1 MRKFKRGLASVTV
14 GASLFMAGVATET
27 LVVQKTAVVYAD
39 VADYAINSTWELSDK
54 ITSGLQTPRDADLA
68 FSSATATV
76 VKKDGSNVAVHVAI
90 TPTNTDQTGSVYVM
104 QGNNQ
109 GVYSATANMFAGETA
124 PATMPALAVMV
135 QTPMSKAPERSQEL
149 IDKLNFNGKVD
160 QGFLTITF
168 SEAVTNPIIDISG
181 LGGLGQAN
189 STTYARGS
197 FNSTDLELLTEGVS
211 LEAASSGTN
220 LAITPTKITVVDRN
234 TYNHSVVTEN
244 QHTGS
249 GNTQS
254 PRLAPAGAGSIRV
267 IGTTKEVKFKLT
279 HVSTPFSSFSKDA
292 YNTGDAYFVN
302 NNNYLADGI
311 NGYNKFWNETYETAG
326 RTANNDQF
334 RLSVRLSNTKYGSVV
349 VNYVDTEGN
358 VIGTEFKDTTN
369 QAVGTAYDT
378 TVDSGTVASD
388 KTTERPAVITK
399 DGKTYKLVAK
409 DTTATVGKVNADGS
423 LSENAGSFTF
433 GTDTPTGTVAEG
445 TKSITYVYE
454 EVKGSVIVDYVDTDG
469 NKIGTQ
475 FVDTANVAPG
485 TAYNTANDTG
495 TKASTDT
502 SERPSVITKDGKT
515 YKLVPAGDYNVGTV
529 GTDGNLTATTKD
541 LGTDAVSGEVAEGT
555 KKVTYVYQE
564 VKTGSVVVDYVD
576 TEGNV
581 LQKQYVDSPE
591 GTAVGTAYNAEQ
603 ITGTTEK
610 PAVIEKDGKTYEL
623 VPAGTYTVGTVGE
636 DNNLTATTT
645 TFGVA
650 PVTGEVVEGVTKIT
664 YVYKEKVETP
674 KTGNVVITYV
684 DTEGLEL
691 KTTVK
696 DTTDGEVGSTY
707 NTKESADE
715 YPETIEKDGVTYK
728 RVVAGTHTVGETTE
742 DGHLVSSDAAEGT
755 VEEGTKTVTYVYE
768 KVETPV
774 VKTGSVVARYVIEG
788 TETEIADDKTVKPT
802 DTPVDEV
809 YGDTP
814 PATIT
819 KDGKTYE
826 LVRTRTNEGDAP
838 ENGVVKEG
846 EQTITYEYKE
856 KVETPVVKTGSVVAR
871 YVIEGTETEIADD
884 KTVKPTDTPVDEP
897 YGDTPPATIEKDG
910 KTYELVRTR
919 TNEGDAPSNGTV
931 VEGEQ
936 TITYEYKEKVE
947 TPVVKT
953 GSVVARYVIEGT
965 ETEIADDKTVKPTDT
980 PVDEVYGD
988 TPPAT
993 ITKDGKTYELVRTR
1007 TNEGDAPEN
1016 GVVKE
1021 GEQTITYEYKEKV
1034 ETPVVKTGSVVARY
1048 VIEGTETEIADDKT
1062 VKPTDTPVDEV
1073 YGDTPPATITKDG
1086 KTYELVRTRTNEGD
1100 APENGVVKEGEQ
1112 TITYEYKEKVETPVV
1127 KTGSVVARYV
1137 IEGTETEIADDKTV
1151 KPTDTPVDEPYGDT
1165 PPTTISFGGKTYTL
1179 VRTRTN
1185 EGDAPSN
1192 GTVVEGEQTITY
1204 EYKEVVDTPDPVEK
1218 KTGSVLVRH
1227 ITDKGEVLADTTDV
1241 VRDGEVGSTYETTVG
1256 NFEGYTFVKVDE
1268 TGATPTGEVEEG
1280 EKTVVYIYTKVE
1292 TPVAKTGSVLVRHIT
1307 DKGEVLADTTDV
1319 VRDGEVGS
1327 TYETTVGNFE
1337 GYTFVKVDETGATPT
1352 GEVEEGE
1359 KTVVYIY
1366 TKVETPVVKTGS
1378 VVARYVIEGTET
1390 EIADDKSVKPTDT
1403 PVDEPYG
1410 DTPPATITKDGKT
1423 YELVRT
1429 RTNEGDAP
1437 ENGVVKEGEQTITY
1451 EYKEKVETPVV
1462 PPVVEKQGKVIVH
1475 YVDENGNVIKTPVV
1489 DTENGT
1495 VGGDYDTSDNRPKVI
1510 VFNGKRYVLVESRIP
1525 NNAKGK
1531 VVEGETHVTYV
1542 YKQENEEPTTP
1553 TTPNQ
1558 PTTPSTTP
1566 VTETTKV
1573 TPKTSAI
1580 LPETGESTSALALVG
1595 LALLGTVAVAS
1606 RRRKEK

>member
-14 GASLFMAGVATET
+14 GATLFMAGAALET
-27 LVVQKTAVVYAD
+27 LVVPQAAVVYAD

-211 LEAASSGTN
+211 LEAASSGAN
-220 LAITPTKITVVDRN
+220 LAITPTKIAVVDRN

-267 IGTTKEVKFKLT
+267 IGTTKEVKFKLA

-358 VIGTEFKDTTN
+358 VIGTEFKDTTK
-369 QAVGTAYDT
+369 QEVGTAYDT
-378 TVDSGTVASD
+378 TPNTGTVASD
-388 KTTERPAVITK
+388 ATTERPAVITK

-409 DTTATVGKVNADGS
+409 DTTATVGTVKADGS
-423 LSENAGSFTF
+423 LATNGANFNY
-433 GTDTPTGTVAEG
+433 GTDAVSGVVAEG

-485 TAYNTANDTG
+485 TTYNTANDTG
-495 TKASTDT
+495 TKASTET

-529 GTDGNLTATTKD
+529 GKDGNLTTTTKD
-541 LGTDAVSGEVAEGT
+541 LGTDAASGEVAEGT

-564 VKTGSVVVDYVD
+564 VKTGSVVIDYVD
-576 TEGNV
+576 TEGNE

-591 GTAVGTAYNAEQ
+591 GTAVGTTYDAEG

-645 TFGVA
+645 TLGVA
-650 PVTGEVVEGVTKIT
+650 PVTGTVVEGVTKIT
-664 YVYKEKVETP
+664 YVYK
-674 KTGNVVITYV
+674 
-684 DTEGLEL
+684 
-691 KTTVK
+691 
-696 DTTDGEVGSTY
+696 
-707 NTKESADE
+707 
-715 YPETIEKDGVTYK
+715 
-728 RVVAGTHTVGETTE
+728 
-742 DGHLVSSDAAEGT
+742 
-755 VEEGTKTVTYVYE
+755 E

-788 TETEIADDKTVKPT
+788 TEDEIADDKSVKPT
-802 DTPVDEV
+802 DTPVDEP

-814 PATIT
+814 PATIE

-826 LVRTRTNEGDAP
+826 LVRTRTKEGDAP

-871 YVIEGTETEIADD
+871 YVIEGTEDEIADD
-884 KTVKPTDTPVDEP
+884 KSVKPTDTPVDEP
-897 YGDTPPATIEKDG
+897 YGDTPPATIAKNG

-965 ETEIADDKTVKPTDT
+965 EDEIADDK
-980 PVDEVYGD
+980 
-988 TPPAT
+988 
-993 ITKDGKTYELVRTR
+993 
-1007 TNEGDAPEN
+1007 
-1016 GVVKE
+1016 
-1021 GEQTITYEYKEKV
+1021 
-1034 ETPVVKTGSVVARY
+1034 S
-1048 VIEGTETEIADDKT
+1048 
-1062 VKPTDTPVDEV
+1062 
-1073 YGDTPPATITKDG
+1073 
-1086 KTYELVRTRTNEGD
+1086 
-1100 APENGVVKEGEQ
+1100 
-1112 TITYEYKEKVETPVV
+1112 
-1127 KTGSVVARYV
+1127 
-1137 IEGTETEIADDKTV
+1137 V

-1241 VRDGEVGSTYETTVG
+1241 VRDGEVGSTYETSVG

-1292 TPVAKTGSVLVRHIT
+1292 TPVAKTGSV
-1307 DKGEVLADTTDV
+1307 
-1319 VRDGEVGS
+1319 
-1327 TYETTVGNFE
+1327 
-1337 GYTFVKVDETGATPT
+1337 
-1352 GEVEEGE
+1352 
-1359 KTVVYIY
+1359 
-1366 TKVETPVVKTGS
+1366 
-1378 VVARYVIEGTET
+1378 VARYVIEGTED

-1437 ENGVVKEGEQTITY
+1437 NNGTVVEGEQTITY

-1510 VFNGKRYVLVESRIP
+1510 VFNGKRYILVESRIP

-1542 YKQENEEPTTP
+1542 YKQENEEPTT
-1553 TTPNQ
+1553 
-1558 PTTPSTTP
+1558 
-1566 VTETTKV
+1566 
-1573 TPKTSAI
+1573 
-1580 LPETGESTSALALVG
+1580 
-1595 LALLGTVAVAS
+1595 
-1606 RRRKEK
+1606 

>member
-14 GASLFMAGVATET
+14 GATLFMAGAALET
-27 LVVQKTAVVYAD
+27 LVVPQAAVVYAD

-135 QTPMSKAPERSQEL
+135 QTPMSKAPEQSQEL

-211 LEAASSGTN
+211 LEAASSGAN
-220 LAITPTKITVVDRN
+220 LAITPTKIAVVDRN

-267 IGTTKEVKFKLT
+267 IGTTKEVKFKLA

-358 VIGTEFKDTTN
+358 VIGTEFKDTTD
-369 QAVGTAYDT
+369 QEVGTAYDT
-378 TVDSGTVASD
+378 TPNTDTVASD

-409 DTTATVGKVNADGS
+409 DTTATVGTVKADGS
-423 LSENAGSFTF
+423 LATNAGSFTF

-485 TAYNTANDTG
+485 TTYNTANDTG
-495 TKASTDT
+495 TKASTET

-529 GTDGNLTATTKD
+529 GKDGNLTTTTKD
-541 LGTDAVSGEVAEGT
+541 LGTDAASGEVAEGT

-564 VKTGSVVVDYVD
+564 VKTGSVVIDYVD
-576 TEGNV
+576 TEGNE

-591 GTAVGTAYNAEQ
+591 GTAVGTTYDAEG

-645 TFGVA
+645 TLGVA
-650 PVTGEVVEGVTKIT
+650 PVTGTVVEGVTKIT

-691 KTTVK
+691 KATVK

-707 NTKESADE
+707 NTKDSADE

-728 RVVAGTHTVGETTE
+728 RVVAGTHKVGETTE

-788 TETEIADDKTVKPT
+788 TEDEIADDKSVKPT
-802 DTPVDEV
+802 DTPVDEP

-814 PATIT
+814 PATIE
-819 KDGKTYE
+819 KNGKTYE

-871 YVIEGTETEIADD
+871 YVIEGTEDEIADD
-884 KTVKPTDTPVDEP
+884 KSVKPTDTPVDEP
-897 YGDTPPATIEKDG
+897 YGDTPPATITKGG

-965 ETEIADDKTVKPTDT
+965 EDEIADDK
-980 PVDEVYGD
+980 
-988 TPPAT
+988 
-993 ITKDGKTYELVRTR
+993 
-1007 TNEGDAPEN
+1007 
-1016 GVVKE
+1016 
-1021 GEQTITYEYKEKV
+1021 
-1034 ETPVVKTGSVVARY
+1034 S
-1048 VIEGTETEIADDKT
+1048 
-1062 VKPTDTPVDEV
+1062 
-1073 YGDTPPATITKDG
+1073 
-1086 KTYELVRTRTNEGD
+1086 
-1100 APENGVVKEGEQ
+1100 
-1112 TITYEYKEKVETPVV
+1112 
-1127 KTGSVVARYV
+1127 
-1137 IEGTETEIADDKTV
+1137 V

-1241 VRDGEVGSTYETTVG
+1241 VRDGEVGSTYETSVG

-1268 TGATPTGEVEEG
+1268 KGATPTGEVEEG

-1327 TYETTVGNFE
+1327 TYETSVGKFE
-1337 GYTFVKVDETGATPT
+1337 GYTFVKVDEKGATPT

-1378 VVARYVIEGTET
+1378 VVARYVIEGTED

-1437 ENGVVKEGEQTITY
+1437 SNGTVVEGEQTITY

-1475 YVDENGNVIKTPVV
+1475 YVDEKGNVIKTPVV

-1510 VFNGKRYVLVESRIP
+1510 VFNGKRYILVESRIP
-1525 NNAKGK
+1525 NNSKGK

-1566 VTETTKV
+1566 VTETAKV

-1606 RRRKEK
+1606 HRRKAK

>member
-1 MRKFKRGLASVTV
+1 MKRYKVELVRLTELDKRDIIGIQAFGLSRSAQKFRGDYIEHMFRDQSKKMIKKQEYFSLRKFKRGLASVTV
-14 GASLFMAGVATET
+14 GATLFMAGAALET
-27 LVVQKTAVVYAD
+27 LVVPQAAVVYAD

-211 LEAASSGTN
+211 LEAASSGAN
-220 LAITPTKITVVDRN
+220 LAITPTKIAVVDRN

-267 IGTTKEVKFKLT
+267 IGTTKEVKFKLA

-358 VIGTEFKDTTN
+358 VIGTEFKDTTK
-369 QAVGTAYDT
+369 QEVGTAYDT
-378 TVDSGTVASD
+378 TPNTGTVASD
-388 KTTERPAVITK
+388 ATTERPAVITK

-409 DTTATVGKVNADGS
+409 DTTATVGTVKADGS
-423 LSENAGSFTF
+423 LATNGANFNY
-433 GTDTPTGTVAEG
+433 GTDAVSGVVAEG

-485 TAYNTANDTG
+485 TTYNTANDTG
-495 TKASTDT
+495 TKASTET

-529 GTDGNLTATTKD
+529 GKDGNLTTTTKD
-541 LGTDAVSGEVAEGT
+541 LGTDAASGEVAEGT

-564 VKTGSVVVDYVD
+564 VKTGSVVIDYVD
-576 TEGNV
+576 TEGNE

-591 GTAVGTAYNAEQ
+591 GTAVGTTYDAEG

-645 TFGVA
+645 TLGVA
-650 PVTGEVVEGVTKIT
+650 PVTGTVVEGVTKIT
-664 YVYKEKVETP
+664 YVYKEKVEAP

-691 KTTVK
+691 KATVK

-707 NTKESADE
+707 NTKDSADE

-728 RVVAGTHTVGETTE
+728 RVVAGTHKVGETTE

-774 VKTGSVVARYVIEG
+774 VKTGSVVTRYVIEG
-788 TETEIADDKTVKPT
+788 TEDEIADDKSVKPT
-802 DTPVDEV
+802 DTPVDEP

-871 YVIEGTETEIADD
+871 YVIEGTEDEIADD
-884 KTVKPTDTPVDEP
+884 KSVKPTDTPVDEP
-897 YGDTPPATIEKDG
+897 YGDTPPATIEKGG

-965 ETEIADDKTVKPTDT
+965 EDEIADDK
-980 PVDEVYGD
+980 
-988 TPPAT
+988 
-993 ITKDGKTYELVRTR
+993 
-1007 TNEGDAPEN
+1007 
-1016 GVVKE
+1016 
-1021 GEQTITYEYKEKV
+1021 
-1034 ETPVVKTGSVVARY
+1034 S
-1048 VIEGTETEIADDKT
+1048 
-1062 VKPTDTPVDEV
+1062 
-1073 YGDTPPATITKDG
+1073 
-1086 KTYELVRTRTNEGD
+1086 
-1100 APENGVVKEGEQ
+1100 
-1112 TITYEYKEKVETPVV
+1112 
-1127 KTGSVVARYV
+1127 
-1137 IEGTETEIADDKTV
+1137 V

-1241 VRDGEVGSTYETTVG
+1241 VRDGEVGSTYETSVG

-1268 TGATPTGEVEEG
+1268 
-1280 EKTVVYIYTKVE
+1280 K
-1292 TPVAKTGSVLVRHIT
+1292 
-1307 DKGEVLADTTDV
+1307 
-1319 VRDGEVGS
+1319 
-1327 TYETTVGNFE
+1327 
-1337 GYTFVKVDETGATPT
+1337 GATPT

-1378 VVARYVIEGTET
+1378 VVARYVIEGTED

-1437 ENGVVKEGEQTITY
+1437 SNGTVVEGEQTITY

-1475 YVDENGNVIKTPVV
+1475 YVDEKGNVIKTPVV

-1510 VFNGKRYVLVESRIP
+1510 VFNGKRYILVESRIP

-1566 VTETTKV
+1566 VTETAKV

-1606 RRRKEK
+1606 RRRKAK

>member
-502 SERPSVITKDGKT
+502 SERPSVIT
-515 YKLVPAGDYNVGTV
+515 
-529 GTDGNLTATTKD
+529 
-541 LGTDAVSGEVAEGT
+541 
-555 KKVTYVYQE
+555 
-564 VKTGSVVVDYVD
+564 
-576 TEGNV
+576 
-581 LQKQYVDSPE
+581 
-591 GTAVGTAYNAEQ
+591 
-603 ITGTTEK
+603 
-610 PAVIEKDGKTYEL
+610 
-623 VPAGTYTVGTVGE
+623 
-636 DNNLTATTT
+636 
-645 TFGVA
+645 
-650 PVTGEVVEGVTKIT
+650 
-664 YVYKEKVETP
+664 
-674 KTGNVVITYV
+674 
-684 DTEGLEL
+684 
-691 KTTVK
+691 
-696 DTTDGEVGSTY
+696 
-707 NTKESADE
+707 
-715 YPETIEKDGVTYK
+715 
-728 RVVAGTHTVGETTE
+728 
-742 DGHLVSSDAAEGT
+742 
-755 VEEGTKTVTYVYE
+755 
-768 KVETPV
+768 
-774 VKTGSVVARYVIEG
+774 
-788 TETEIADDKTVKPT
+788 
-802 DTPVDEV
+802 
-809 YGDTP
+809 
-814 PATIT
+814 
-819 KDGKTYE
+819 
-826 LVRTRTNEGDAP
+826 
-838 ENGVVKEG
+838 
-846 EQTITYEYKE
+846 
-856 KVETPVVKTGSVVAR
+856 
-871 YVIEGTETEIADD
+871 
-884 KTVKPTDTPVDEP
+884 
-897 YGDTPPATIEKDG
+897 
-910 KTYELVRTR
+910 
-919 TNEGDAPSNGTV
+919 
-931 VEGEQ
+931 
-936 TITYEYKEKVE
+936 
-947 TPVVKT
+947 
-953 GSVVARYVIEGT
+953 
-965 ETEIADDKTVKPTDT
+965 
-980 PVDEVYGD
+980 
-988 TPPAT
+988 
-993 ITKDGKTYELVRTR
+993 
-1007 TNEGDAPEN
+1007 
-1016 GVVKE
+1016 
-1021 GEQTITYEYKEKV
+1021 
-1034 ETPVVKTGSVVARY
+1034 
-1048 VIEGTETEIADDKT
+1048 
-1062 VKPTDTPVDEV
+1062 
-1073 YGDTPPATITKDG
+1073 
-1086 KTYELVRTRTNEGD
+1086 
-1100 APENGVVKEGEQ
+1100 
-1112 TITYEYKEKVETPVV
+1112 
-1127 KTGSVVARYV
+1127 
-1137 IEGTETEIADDKTV
+1137 
-1151 KPTDTPVDEPYGDT
+1151 
-1165 PPTTISFGGKTYTL
+1165 
-1179 VRTRTN
+1179 
-1185 EGDAPSN
+1185 
-1192 GTVVEGEQTITY
+1192 
-1204 EYKEVVDTPDPVEK
+1204 
-1218 KTGSVLVRH
+1218 
-1227 ITDKGEVLADTTDV
+1227 
-1241 VRDGEVGSTYETTVG
+1241 
-1256 NFEGYTFVKVDE
+1256 
-1268 TGATPTGEVEEG
+1268 
-1280 EKTVVYIYTKVE
+1280 
-1292 TPVAKTGSVLVRHIT
+1292 
-1307 DKGEVLADTTDV
+1307 
-1319 VRDGEVGS
+1319 
-1327 TYETTVGNFE
+1327 
-1337 GYTFVKVDETGATPT
+1337 
-1352 GEVEEGE
+1352 
-1359 KTVVYIY
+1359 
-1366 TKVETPVVKTGS
+1366 
-1378 VVARYVIEGTET
+1378 
-1390 EIADDKSVKPTDT
+1390 
-1403 PVDEPYG
+1403 
-1410 DTPPATITKDGKT
+1410 
-1423 YELVRT
+1423 
-1429 RTNEGDAP
+1429 
-1437 ENGVVKEGEQTITY
+1437 
-1451 EYKEKVETPVV
+1451 
-1462 PPVVEKQGKVIVH
+1462 
-1475 YVDENGNVIKTPVV
+1475 
-1489 DTENGT
+1489 
-1495 VGGDYDTSDNRPKVI
+1495 
-1510 VFNGKRYVLVESRIP
+1510 
-1525 NNAKGK
+1525 
-1531 VVEGETHVTYV
+1531 
-1542 YKQENEEPTTP
+1542 
-1553 TTPNQ
+1553 
-1558 PTTPSTTP
+1558 
-1566 VTETTKV
+1566 
-1573 TPKTSAI
+1573 
-1580 LPETGESTSALALVG
+1580 
-1595 LALLGTVAVAS
+1595 
-1606 RRRKEK
+1606 

>member
-1 MRKFKRGLASVTV
+1 MKRYKVEPVTLTELDRRDIIGIQAFGLSWSAKKFRGDYIEHMFRDQSKKMIKKQEYFSLRKFKRGLASVTV

-54 ITSGLQTPRDADLA
+54 IASGLQTPRDADLA

-378 TVDSGTVASD
+378 TADSGTVASD

-409 DTTATVGKVNADGS
+409 ETTATVGKVNADGS
-423 LSENAGSFTF
+423 LATNGTNFSF

-636 DNNLTATTT
+636 DNNLTETSTS
-645 TFGVA
+645 FGVA
-650 PVTGEVVEGVTKIT
+650 PVTGTVAEGVTKIT

-728 RVVAGTHTVGETTE
+728 RVVAGTHKVGETTE

-788 TETEIADDKTVKPT
+788 TEDEIADDKSVKPT
-802 DTPVDEV
+802 DTPVDEP

-838 ENGVVKEG
+838 DNGVVKEG

-871 YVIEGTETEIADD
+871 YVIEGTEDEIADD
-884 KTVKPTDTPVDEP
+884 KSVKPTDTPVDEP
-897 YGDTPPATIEKDG
+897 YGDTPPATIE
-910 KTYELVRTR
+910 
-919 TNEGDAPSNGTV
+919 
-931 VEGEQ
+931 
-936 TITYEYKEKVE
+936 
-947 TPVVKT
+947 
-953 GSVVARYVIEGT
+953 
-965 ETEIADDKTVKPTDT
+965 
-980 PVDEVYGD
+980 
-988 TPPAT
+988 
-993 ITKDGKTYELVRTR
+993 KDGKTYELVRTR

-1100 APENGVVKEGEQ
+1100 APSNGTVVEGEQ

-1366 TKVETPVVKTGS
+1366 TKVETPVAKTGS

-1390 EIADDKSVKPTDT
+1390 EIADDKTVKPTDT
-1403 PVDEPYG
+1403 PVDEVYG

-1437 ENGVVKEGEQTITY
+1437 SNGTVLEGEQTITY
-1451 EYKEKVETPVV
+1451 EYKEKVETPVI

-1510 VFNGKRYVLVESRIP
+1510 VFSGKRYILVESRIP

>member
-1 MRKFKRGLASVTV
+1 MIKKQEYFSLRKFKRGLASVTV
-14 GASLFMAGVATET
+14 GATLFMAGAALET
-27 LVVQKTAVVYAD
+27 LVVPQAAVVYAD

-211 LEAASSGTN
+211 LEAASSGAN
-220 LAITPTKITVVDRN
+220 LAITPTKIAVVDRN

-267 IGTTKEVKFKLT
+267 IGTTKEVKFKLA

-358 VIGTEFKDTTN
+358 VIGTEFKDTTK
-369 QAVGTAYDT
+369 QEVGTAYDT
-378 TVDSGTVASD
+378 TPNTGTVASD
-388 KTTERPAVITK
+388 ATTERPAVITK

-409 DTTATVGKVNADGS
+409 DTTATVGTVKADGS
-423 LSENAGSFTF
+423 LATNGANFNY
-433 GTDTPTGTVAEG
+433 GTDAVSGVVAEG

-485 TAYNTANDTG
+485 TTYNTANDTG
-495 TKASTDT
+495 TKASTET

-529 GTDGNLTATTKD
+529 GKDGNLTTTTKD
-541 LGTDAVSGEVAEGT
+541 LGTDAASGEVAEGT

-564 VKTGSVVVDYVD
+564 VKTGSVVIDYVD
-576 TEGNV
+576 TEGNE

-591 GTAVGTAYNAEQ
+591 GTAVGTTYDAEG

-645 TFGVA
+645 TLGVA
-650 PVTGEVVEGVTKIT
+650 PVTGTVVEGVTKIT
-664 YVYKEKVETP
+664 YVYKEKVEAP

-691 KTTVK
+691 KATVK

-707 NTKESADE
+707 NTKDSADE

-728 RVVAGTHTVGETTE
+728 RVVAGTHKVGETTE

-788 TETEIADDKTVKPT
+788 TEDEIADDKSVKPT
-802 DTPVDEV
+802 DTPVDEP

-871 YVIEGTETEIADD
+871 YVIEGTEDEIADD
-884 KTVKPTDTPVDEP
+884 KSVKPTDTPVDEP
-897 YGDTPPATIEKDG
+897 YGDTPPATIEKGG

-965 ETEIADDKTVKPTDT
+965 EDEIADDK
-980 PVDEVYGD
+980 
-988 TPPAT
+988 
-993 ITKDGKTYELVRTR
+993 
-1007 TNEGDAPEN
+1007 
-1016 GVVKE
+1016 
-1021 GEQTITYEYKEKV
+1021 
-1034 ETPVVKTGSVVARY
+1034 S
-1048 VIEGTETEIADDKT
+1048 
-1062 VKPTDTPVDEV
+1062 
-1073 YGDTPPATITKDG
+1073 
-1086 KTYELVRTRTNEGD
+1086 
-1100 APENGVVKEGEQ
+1100 
-1112 TITYEYKEKVETPVV
+1112 
-1127 KTGSVVARYV
+1127 
-1137 IEGTETEIADDKTV
+1137 V

-1241 VRDGEVGSTYETTVG
+1241 VRDGEVGSTYETSVG

-1268 TGATPTGEVEEG
+1268 KGATPTGEVEEG

-1327 TYETTVGNFE
+1327 TYETSVGNFE
-1337 GYTFVKVDETGATPT
+1337 GYTFVKVDEKGATPT

-1378 VVARYVIEGTET
+1378 VVARYVIEGTED

-1437 ENGVVKEGEQTITY
+1437 SNGTVVEGEQTITY

-1475 YVDENGNVIKTPVV
+1475 YVDEKGNVIKTPVV

-1510 VFNGKRYVLVESRIP
+1510 VFNGKRYILVESRIP

-1566 VTETTKV
+1566 VTETAKV

-1606 RRRKEK
+1606 RRRKAK

>member
-1 MRKFKRGLASVTV
+1 MFKDQSKKMIKKQEYFSLRKFKRGLASVTV
-14 GASLFMAGVATET
+14 GATLFMAGAAVESFVAPQ
-27 LVVQKTAVVYAD
+27 VVVYAAEETYSANGEWTFTD
-39 VADYAINSTWELSDK
+39 TIPSSNANVNPQMTAWAYTAHTTAEST
-54 ITSGLQTPRDADLA
+54 ITEQDGSTVTV
-68 FSSATATV
+68 TAT
-76 VKKDGSNVAVHVAI
+76 I
-90 TPTNTDQTGSVYVM
+90 TPTN
-104 QGNNQ
+104 GNEVGVSYLVPGENQ
-109 GVYSATANMFAGETA
+109 AAYSATPDMLAGTPE
-124 PATMPALAVMV
+124 PASIPAMGIYL
-135 QTPMSKAPERSQEL
+135 QPSPSTPAADFSE
-149 IDKLNFNGKVD
+149 KLNYSGEVENAE
-160 QGFLTITF
+160 LTLTF
-168 SEAVTNPIIDISG
+168 SEEVTNPIIDLSG
-181 LGGLGQAN
+181 IGGSGKAIVDDVKTGEVFL
-189 STTYARGS
+189 ARGS
-197 FNSTDLELLTEGVS
+197 FNSTNFKLVTPDVKLEKLT
-211 LEAASSGTN
+211 GTN
-220 LAITPTKITVVDRN
+220 LTVTDTTINVTEKN
-234 TYNHSVVTEN
+234 TYDKAVV
-244 QHTGS
+244 
-249 GNTQS
+249 GNDDMYLWDY
-254 PRLAPAGAGSIRV
+254 RLPNLVPAGTGSIRLV
-267 IGTTKEVKFKLT
+267 GTFKEVTFKLF
-279 HVSTPFSSFSKDA
+279 HQSTPYTEYPTESFQTDPIFFNSTS
-292 YNTGDAYFVN
+292 YGDGVN
-302 NNNYLADGI
+302 GL
-311 NGYNKFWNETYETAG
+311 NKFWSDKVSDDVSDSTTNADLL
-326 RTANNDQF
+326 RF
-334 RLSVRLSNTKYGSVV
+334 SVRLSNTKYGSVV

-358 VIGTEFKDTTN
+358 VIGTEFKDTTK
-369 QAVGTAYDT
+369 QEVGTTYDT
-378 TVDSGTVASD
+378 TPNTGTVASD
-388 KTTERPAVITK
+388 ATTERPAVITK

-409 DTTATVGKVNADGS
+409 ETTATVGTVNADGS

-485 TAYNTANDTG
+485 TTYNTANDTG
-495 TKASTDT
+495 TKASTET

-529 GTDGNLTATTKD
+529 GKDGNLTTTTKD
-541 LGTDAVSGEVAEGT
+541 LGTDAASGEVAEGT

-591 GTAVGTAYNAEQ
+591 GTVVGTAYNAEQ

-664 YVYKEKVETP
+664 YV
-674 KTGNVVITYV
+674 
-684 DTEGLEL
+684 
-691 KTTVK
+691 
-696 DTTDGEVGSTY
+696 
-707 NTKESADE
+707 
-715 YPETIEKDGVTYK
+715 
-728 RVVAGTHTVGETTE
+728 
-742 DGHLVSSDAAEGT
+742 
-755 VEEGTKTVTYVYE
+755 
-768 KVETPV
+768 
-774 VKTGSVVARYVIEG
+774 
-788 TETEIADDKTVKPT
+788 
-802 DTPVDEV
+802 
-809 YGDTP
+809 
-814 PATIT
+814 
-819 KDGKTYE
+819 
-826 LVRTRTNEGDAP
+826 
-838 ENGVVKEG
+838 
-846 EQTITYEYKE
+846 YKE

-1151 KPTDTPVDEPYGDT
+1151 KPTDTPVDEVYGDTPPTTIEKDGKTYELVRTRTNEGDAPSNGTVVEGEQTITYEYKEKVETPVVKTGSVVARYVIEGTETEIADDKTVKPTDTPVDEPYGDT
-1165 PPTTISFGGKTYTL
+1165 PPTTISFGAKTYTL

-1390 EIADDKSVKPTDT
+1390 EIADDKTVKPTDT
-1403 PVDEPYG
+1403 PVDEVYG
-1410 DTPPATITKDGKT
+1410 DTPPATIEKDGKT

-1510 VFNGKRYVLVESRIP
+1510 VFNGKRYILVESRIP

-1542 YKQENEEPTTP
+1542 YKQENEEPITPTTP

-1580 LPETGESTSALALVG
+1580 LPETGESTSALAFVG

>member
-1 MRKFKRGLASVTV
+1 MKRYKVELVRLTELDRRDIIGIQAFGLSRSAQKFRGDYIEHMFRDQSKKMIKKQEYFSLRKFKRGLASVTV
-14 GASLFMAGVATET
+14 GATLFMAGAALET
-27 LVVQKTAVVYAD
+27 LVVPQVAVVYAD

-135 QTPMSKAPERSQEL
+135 QTPMSKAPEQSQEL

-211 LEAASSGTN
+211 LEAASSGAN
-220 LAITPTKITVVDRN
+220 LAITPTKIAVVDRN

-369 QAVGTAYDT
+369 QAEGTAYDT
-378 TVDSGTVASD
+378 TADTGTVASD

-409 DTTATVGKVNADGS
+409 DTTATVGTVKADGS
-423 LSENAGSFTF
+423 LATNGANFKY
-433 GTDTPTGTVAEG
+433 GTDAVSGVVAEG

-485 TAYNTANDTG
+485 TTYNTANDTG
-495 TKASTDT
+495 TKASTET

-529 GTDGNLTATTKD
+529 GTDGNLTTTTKD
-541 LGTDAVSGEVAEGT
+541 LGVDAASGEVAEGT

-591 GTAVGTAYNAEQ
+591 GTAVGTAYNTEE

-645 TFGVA
+645 TLGVA
-650 PVTGEVVEGVTKIT
+650 PVTGTVVEGVTKIT
-664 YVYKEKVETP
+664 YVYKEKVEAP

-691 KTTVK
+691 KATVK

-707 NTKESADE
+707 NTKDSADE

-728 RVVAGTHTVGETTE
+728 RVVAGTHKVGETTE

-788 TETEIADDKTVKPT
+788 TEDEIADDKLVKPT
-802 DTPVDEV
+802 DTPVDEP

-814 PATIT
+814 PATIEKGGKT
-819 KDGKTYE
+819 YELVRTRTNEGDAPSNGVVKEGEQTITYEYKEKVETPVVKTGSVVARYVIEGTEDEIADDKSVKPTDTPVDEPYGDTPPATIEKDGKTYE
-826 LVRTRTNEGDAP
+826 LVRTRTKEGDAP

-871 YVIEGTETEIADD
+871 YVIEGTEDEIADD
-884 KTVKPTDTPVDEP
+884 KSVKPTDTPVDEP
-897 YGDTPPATIEKDG
+897 
-910 KTYELVRTR
+910 
-919 TNEGDAPSNGTV
+919 
-931 VEGEQ
+931 
-936 TITYEYKEKVE
+936 
-947 TPVVKT
+947 
-953 GSVVARYVIEGT
+953 
-965 ETEIADDKTVKPTDT
+965 
-980 PVDEVYGD
+980 YGD

-1007 TNEGDAPEN
+1007 TNEGDAPSN

-1048 VIEGTETEIADDKT
+1048 VIEGTEDEIADDK
-1062 VKPTDTPVDEV
+1062 
-1073 YGDTPPATITKDG
+1073 
-1086 KTYELVRTRTNEGD
+1086 
-1100 APENGVVKEGEQ
+1100 
-1112 TITYEYKEKVETPVV
+1112 
-1127 KTGSVVARYV
+1127 S
-1137 IEGTETEIADDKTV
+1137 V

-1241 VRDGEVGSTYETTVG
+1241 VRDGEVGSTYETSVG

-1268 TGATPTGEVEEG
+1268 KGATPTGEVEEG

-1319 VRDGEVGS
+1319 VRDGKVGS
-1327 TYETTVGNFE
+1327 TYETSVGNFE
-1337 GYTFVKVDETGATPT
+1337 GYTFVKVDEKGATPT

-1366 TKVETPVVKTGS
+1366 TKVETPVAKTGS
-1378 VVARYVIEGTET
+1378 VVARYVIEGTED

-1437 ENGVVKEGEQTITY
+1437 SNGTVVEGEQTITY

-1475 YVDENGNVIKTPVV
+1475 YVDEKGNVIKTPVV

-1510 VFNGKRYVLVESRIP
+1510 VFNGKRYILVESRIP

-1566 VTETTKV
+1566 VTETAKV

-1606 RRRKEK
+1606 RRRKAK